1 MSSVE
6 FRNLIGRVGRI
17 QYALYGNVF
26 FVCLPNGDVEPEN
39 FTDLLKKEAETQS
52 LSIRLYLHDKSLL
65 IVGPSSLIKSAY
77 VGSRVLS
84 TAVQSVLSY
93 TFGLAQ
99 IFSTLIKVPK
109 HNFTNKTPY

>member
-26 FVCLPNGDVEPEN
+26 FVCLPNGDVEPED

-52 LSIRLYLHDKSLL
+52 LSIDSLTE
-65 IVGPSSLIKSAY
+65 S
-77 VGSRVLS
+77 
-84 TAVQSVLSY
+84 
-93 TFGLAQ
+93 
-99 IFSTLIKVPK
+99 
-109 HNFTNKTPY
+109 